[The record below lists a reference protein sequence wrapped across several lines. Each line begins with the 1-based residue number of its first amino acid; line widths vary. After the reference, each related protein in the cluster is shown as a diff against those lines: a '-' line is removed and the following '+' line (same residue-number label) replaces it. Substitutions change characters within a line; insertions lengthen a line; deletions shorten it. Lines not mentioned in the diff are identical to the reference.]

1 MTSGVEEH
9 HLQMEATTNGHRRDW
24 LIYDVGGHRSNVR
37 NQCLILLIMA
47 FLFGAYS
54 DTSGYPIL
62 KTVSIRYMHKGR
74 C

>member
-37 NQCLILLIMA
+37 VQ
-47 FLFGAYS
+47 FLDIRLRPPYS
-54 DTSGYPIL
+54 KFAATQMDTL
-62 KTVSIRYMHKGR
+62 F
-74 C
+74 